1 MSKLNHSLIFLR
13 SENIRMSF
21 KELARLTKKSPQ
33 ILKYNVSVL
42 EKEGILHDPFYIFD
56 YSYFGLLLFRVYFK
70 GVYIREQD
78 KMRVINELRKNHYVL
93 GIYELVVEFDLAVEF
108 AAPNPS
114 KFNKEFKKIITA
126 NTLLK
131 EYKIVLN
138 IVTHIYPRHYLV
150 NSTELL
156 TLYGQKIVGG
166 DREKEEFTPEET
178 AVLKILV
185 DKPTIRYTTLAKE
198 ADLNVKTVKSILQN
212 LTKRN
217 IIKGCRFLVDK
228 NKLDVTKSRLFLKLH
243 NVDVEYESRLLDYLH
258 DNPEVI
264 QLNKTVGDWE
274 MEIDL
279 ESLDNSRIRYII
291 SKLREEFSD
300 LIAGFNLIEVYDYY
314 KRTYLPEYT
323 NNVSNSAF

>member
-1 MSKLNHSLIFLR
+1 MNKLDHSLLFLR
-13 SENIRMSF
+13 SENARMSL
-21 KELARLTKKSPQ
+21 KELGRLMRKSPQ
-33 ILKYNVSVL
+33 LLKYNVSVL

-56 YSYFGLLLFRVYFK
+56 YSYFGLILFRVYFK
-70 GVYIREQD
+70 GVYVKEQD
-78 KMRVINELRKNHYVL
+78 KLKVITELRQNPYVL
-93 GIYELVVEFDLAVEF
+93 AVYELVGEFDLSVEF

-126 NTLLK
+126 NPLLK

-150 NSTELL
+150 NSAELL

-166 DREKEEFTPEET
+166 DREKEEFKPEEL
-178 AVLKILV
+178 AVLGVLLH
-185 DKPTIRYTTLAKE
+185 KPTIRYTKLAKE
-198 ADLNVKTVKSILQN
+198 AGLNIKTVKSILQH

-217 IIKGCRFLVDK
+217 IIRGCRYLIDK
-228 NKLDVTKSRLFLKLH
+228 NKLDVTKNRLFLKLH
-243 NVDVEYESRLLDYLH
+243 NVDLEYESKLLDFLH

-264 QLNKTVGDWE
+264 QLNKTVGDWD

-279 ESLDNSRIRYII
+279 ESLDKSRIRYII
-291 SKLREEFSD
+291 SRLREEFSD

-314 KRTYLPEYT
+314 KRTYLPEYL
-323 NNVSNSAF
+323 FKEE

>member
-70 GVYIREQD
+70 GVYIKEQD
-78 KMRVINELRKNHYVL
+78 KMRVIAELRQNPYVL
-93 GIYELVVEFDLAVEF
+93 AVYELVGEFDLGVEF

-114 KFNKEFKKIITA
+114 KFNKEFKKIISS
-126 NTLLK
+126 NPLLK

-138 IVTHIYPRHYLV
+138 IVTHIYPRQYLV
-150 NSTELL
+150 DSAELL
-156 TLYGQKIVGG
+156 TLYNQKIVGG
-166 DREKEEFTPEET
+166 DREKEEFTPDEM
-178 AVLKILV
+178 AVLGVLLHQ
-185 DKPTIRYTTLAKE
+185 PTIRYTRLAKE
-198 ADLNVKTVKSILQN
+198 AGLNVKTIKSILQN

-217 IIKGCRFLVDK
+217 IIRGCKYLIDK
-228 NKLDVTKSRLFLKLH
+228 NKLDITKNRLFLKLH
-243 NVDVEYESRLLDYLH
+243 NLDVEYESKLLDYLH

-264 QLNKTVGDWE
+264 QLNKTVGDWD

-279 ESLDNSRIRYII
+279 ESLDKSRIRYII

-300 LIAGFNLIEVYDYY
+300 LIAGFNLIEIYDYY
-314 KRTYLPEYT
+314 KRTYLPEYL
-323 NNVSNSAF
+323 FEEEK